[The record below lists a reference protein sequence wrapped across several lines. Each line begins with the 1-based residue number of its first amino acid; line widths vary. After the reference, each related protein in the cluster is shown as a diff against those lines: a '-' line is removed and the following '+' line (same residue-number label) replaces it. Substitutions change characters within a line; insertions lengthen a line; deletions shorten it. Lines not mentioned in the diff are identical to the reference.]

1 MGAWGLQSR
10 TMVMSEHEQTDT
22 SPQQKDWEAQLI
34 RDLGRWTRRVREFLG
49 YSQDKLAKLADV
61 SQGAVSRVEAG
72 RGKATPLLTFT
83 KINQVFAKA
92 LSEIDSSMLTTEAQ
106 AMLER
111 ARHMAQPVSPVPG
124 LMLVDPILERMIN
137 TYHTLPQRE
146 RQGFVTVLDAT
157 ATSLSRHPAPLT
169 ADNPAERAARIGH

>member
-1 MGAWGLQSR
+1 MGLAVAHD
-10 TMVMSEHEQTDT
+10 VMSEQEHTDT

-111 ARHMAQPVSPVPG
+111 ARHMAQPVSPIPG
-124 LMLVDPILERMIN
+124 LMLVDPILERMIY

-157 ATSLSRHPAPLT
+157 ATSLSRHPAELT
-169 ADNPAERAARIGH
+169 DENPAERAARIGH